1 MKSNNR
7 NLFSLLAVG
16 TLALFNFATS
26 SAGAD
31 LSAADRQFLGVYDKI
46 HGALVAD
53 DLDSAKKNA
62 GALGTDGAALAG
74 SKSLDE
80 ARGAFAKLSDKAVKL
95 ARNQPGYFIL
105 YCPMV
110 EKYWVQTS
118 PTVTNPY
125 AGKEMITCGEVKN

>member
-1 MKSNNR
+1 MNFNP

-16 TLALFNFATS
+16 ALAIFNFATS

-46 HGALVAD
+46 HTALVGD
-53 DLDSAKKNA
+53 DIESAKKNA
-62 GALGTDGAALAG
+62 ATLGTDGAALAG
-74 SKSLDE
+74 SKSLEE
-80 ARGAFAKLSDKAVKL
+80 ARSAFARLSDTAVKL
-95 ARNQPGYFIL
+95 AKNQPGYFIL

-118 PTVTNPY
+118 PTVANPY